1 MGVLME
7 QPDILMHEVTM
18 IAINPFGVPMD
29 GPLQNHASAA
39 KLPPKLIDPTD
50 ANGIG
55 GRHPI
60 G

>member
-1 MGVLME
+1 ME
-7 QPDILMHEVTM
+7 QKDILMHEVTVM
-18 IAINPFGVPMD
+18 AINPFEVQMD
-29 GPLQNHASAA
+29 GPQQNHASAA